1 LSKKPS
7 IPKGTRDFNP
17 EEVTRRNYIF
27 NVIKETFSL
36 FGFQPIET
44 PSFENSETLMGKYG
58 EEGDRLIFKIL
69 NSGDFLSKVNEKL
82 YSEKDSIK
90 ITSKISEKALRYD
103 LTVPFARYVVQHQ
116 NEITFPFKRYQI
128 QPVWRADRPQ
138 KGRFREF
145 FQCDA
150 DVVGSTSLWQE
161 VEFVQ
166 LYDAVFNKLGLKD
179 VAIKMNNRK
188 ILSGIAET
196 IGAEDRLID
205 FTVALDKLDKI
216 GEEGVKREMREKG
229 ISGEALQKLQPLFS
243 FKGNNEEK
251 LNSLKDLLRGSQM
264 GMKGVKELEF
274 ITENIEVLGLQTASL
289 NIDVTLARGLNYYT
303 GAIFE
308 VAAPAEVSMGSIGG
322 GGRYDDLTG
331 IFGLKEMSGV
341 GISFGLDRIYLVLEE
356 LNLFPETV
364 SQNSKALFINF
375 GEKEALY
382 AMKAITGLRNAGIK
396 TELYPDATKMGKQM
410 GYADKRN
417 IPFTVLAGEKEM
429 NAQSFTLKNM
439 KSGDQS
445 QVSFTELSQILSE

>member
-1 LSKKPS
+1 MKPS
-7 IPKGTRDFNP
+7 IPKGTRDFSP

-27 NVIKETFSL
+27 DIIKETFSL
-36 FGFQPIET
+36 YGFQPIET

-69 NSGDFLSKVNEKL
+69 NSGDFLSKVDDKVF
-82 YSEKDSIK
+82 SEKDSNK
-90 ITSKISEKALRYD
+90 ITSQISEKALRYD

-150 DVVGSTSLWQE
+150 DVVGSNSLWQE

-166 LYDAVFNKLGLKD
+166 LYDAVFSKLGLKG
-179 VAIKMNNRK
+179 VTIKINNRK

-196 IGAEDRLID
+196 IGAEDKLID

-216 GEEGVKREMREKG
+216 GEEGVKNEMRNKG
-229 ISGEALQKLQPLFS
+229 IGEDALHKLQPLFS
-243 FKGNNEEK
+243 FKGNNYDK
-251 LNSLKDLLRGSQM
+251 LNSLREMLQTSGL
-264 GMKGVKELEF
+264 GMKGVEELTF
-274 ITENIEVLGLQTASL
+274 ITDNVETLGLHTASL
-289 NIDVTLARGLNYYT
+289 EIDVTLARGLNYYT

-308 VAAPAEVSMGSIGG
+308 VSAPAEVNMGSIGG

-331 IFGLKEMSGV
+331 IFGLKDMSGV

-356 LNLFPETV
+356 LNLFPATV
-364 SQNSKALFINF
+364 AKNTKALFINF

-382 AMKAITGLRNAGIK
+382 AMKAITNLRKIGI
-396 TELYPDATKMGKQM
+396 TAELYPDNAKMGKQM
-410 GYADKRN
+410 GYADKRD
-417 IPFTVLAGEKEM
+417 IPFTILAGEKEIK
-429 NAQSFTLKNM
+429 AESFTLKNM
-439 KSGDQS
+439 KSGEQS
-445 QVSFTELSQILSE
+445 QVSFKELEAFLKDR